1 MTIYTSTRHMN
12 EFYITPH
19 IIIIELEVEGFLCNS
34 KGDGFDVG
42 NHPGGWDNDS
52 ETDLNLH
59 HEDTPFFSTYTDRH
73 FINGDDFMYF

>member
-1 MTIYTSTRHMN
+1 MIIYTSTRHMN

-19 IIIIELEVEGFLCNS
+19 IIIIELEAEGFLCNS

-52 ETDLNLH
+52 ETDLN
-59 HEDTPFFSTYTDRH
+59 
-73 FINGDDFMYF
+73 